1 MTEDLRELRE
11 IFLKKPPVT
20 LANPPPPHSRL
31 LPLFQR
37 GLKNKNMRP
46 SKRKFDQI
54 REVTITPNVSKYAEG
69 SCLIKFGDTHV
80 LCTATIEEK
89 VPPFLR
95 NKGTGWVT
103 AEYSML
109 ARSTHTRN
117 SRDPSKPNGRS
128 IEIQRLIGRAL
139 RSAVDTRL
147 LGERQIIIDC
157 DVIQADG
164 GTRCA
169 AITGG
174 YVALAIAVNKL
185 VNQRILRESPLTG
198 NICAVS
204 CGIFQGEVVADLDY
218 LEDSKCETDSN
229 FVINKDFNLIEV
241 QGTAEVGSMSFEQ
254 LSKMYDLAK
263 KAASEIF
270 EIQKKAIHG

>member
-1 MTEDLRELRE
+1 
-11 IFLKKPPVT
+11 
-20 LANPPPPHSRL
+20 
-31 LPLFQR
+31 
-37 GLKNKNMRP
+37 MRP

-103 AEYSML
+103 AEYNML

-117 SRDPSKPNGRS
+117 SRDPSRPNGRS

-139 RSAVDTRL
+139 RSAVDTRI

-185 VNQRILRESPLTG
+185 VNQRVLRDNPLTG

-204 CGIFQGEVVADLDY
+204 CGIFNGEVVADLDY

-229 FVINKDFNLIEV
+229 FVINKDFNLIEI

-263 KAASEIF
+263 KAASELS